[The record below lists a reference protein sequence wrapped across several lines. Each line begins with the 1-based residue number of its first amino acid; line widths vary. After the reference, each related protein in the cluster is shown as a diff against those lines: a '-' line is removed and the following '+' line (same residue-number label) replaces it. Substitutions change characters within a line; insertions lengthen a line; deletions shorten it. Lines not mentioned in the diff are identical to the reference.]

1 MTKYSI
7 KNICLGIGIGLIIA
21 SMANITAAP
30 KSLSA
35 DEIKREAAKLG
46 LIVME
51 PKDLIQKQPQESKE
65 EHQLVN
71 EPEQQTPVEQEPSRQ
86 EQTTVIVIKSGS
98 SSESIAELLLSNKL
112 IADKKVFLNRLT
124 ELKKESKL
132 QIGTF
137 KIPAGASVD
146 KIIEL
151 ITTLP

>member
-1 MTKYSI
+1 MTKYSL
-7 KNICLGIGIGLIIA
+7 KNICLGIGIGLVLA
-21 SMANITAAP
+21 AMANIGAAP

-35 DEIKREAAKLG
+35 DDIKREAAKYG

-51 PKDLIQKQPQESKE
+51 PKDLIQKQPAAGKETQEP
-65 EHQLVN
+65 VN
-71 EPEQQTPVEQEPSRQ
+71 QPEQQIPVKEEPAKQ
-86 EQTTVIVIKSGS
+86 EQTTIIIIKSGS

-112 IADKKVFLNRLT
+112 IEDKKVFLNRLT

-146 KIIEL
+146 KIIEI

>member
-7 KNICLGIGIGLIIA
+7 KNICLGIGIGLVIA
-21 SMANITAAP
+21 SMANISAAP

-65 EHQLVN
+65 EHQQVN
-71 EPEQQTPVEQEPSRQ
+71 EPEQQTPAEQEPSRQ

>member
-7 KNICLGIGIGLIIA
+7 KNICLGIGIGLVIA
-21 SMANITAAP
+21 SIANISAAP

-65 EHQLVN
+65 EHQQVN
-71 EPEQQTPVEQEPSRQ
+71 EPEQQTPAEQEPSRQ

-124 ELKKESKL
+124 ELNKESKL

-146 KIIEL
+146 KIIEI